1 MEMAPIYSSIVKI
14 IILRFLTPEVSPS
27 NSPGATPGRWRP
39 TTGTTPEGLTSI

>member
-27 NSPGATPGRWRP
+27 NSPGATPEDGAPQQVQPRR
-39 TTGTTPEGLTSI
+39 G